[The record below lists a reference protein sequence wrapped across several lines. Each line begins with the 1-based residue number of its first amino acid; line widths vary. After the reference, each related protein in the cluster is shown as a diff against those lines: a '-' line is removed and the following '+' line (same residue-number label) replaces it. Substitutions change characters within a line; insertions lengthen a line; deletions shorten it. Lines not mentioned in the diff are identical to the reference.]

1 MFNSPTFGLVVF
13 LVLLISELKIFDF
26 FHIKLMTYRFSM
38 GRTKLYHESTPE
50 WWLQTDD
57 LVIDR
62 AIIDKEKYQ
71 QDSNHLF
78 DALYKNE
85 NSNSFESQDNG
96 LISSLSVS

>member
-1 MFNSPTFGLVVF
+1 
-13 LVLLISELKIFDF
+13 
-26 FHIKLMTYRFSM
+26 MTYRFSM

-85 NSNSFESQDNG
+85 NRFESQDNG